1 MREVD
6 REGAKRMEGWAG
18 VLVWSYLPRDV
29 KLMGNE
35 GSWGSAAEWRSEA
48 LCLR

>member
-6 REGAKRMEGWAG
+6 REGAERMEGWAG
-18 VLVWSYLPRDV
+18 VLFWSYLPREG
-29 KLMGNE
+29 KLMGNK